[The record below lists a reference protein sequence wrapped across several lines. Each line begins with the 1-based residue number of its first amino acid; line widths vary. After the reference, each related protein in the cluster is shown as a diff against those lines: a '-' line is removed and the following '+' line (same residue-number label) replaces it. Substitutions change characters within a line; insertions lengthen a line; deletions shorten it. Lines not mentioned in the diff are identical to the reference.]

1 MGRELQFQLLGHLGV
16 RRGAEYVDVGSPK
29 QKAVLAV
36 LLLHA
41 NEIVSTDRIIDSVW
55 GASAPRT
62 ADHSVQIYV
71 SELRKSL
78 SNGVSGADLIETRPP
93 GYVINVSPDSV
104 DSLRFERLVREGL
117 GALRS
122 GDSARGRARLEQ
134 ATEAWTGSP
143 LSDFAYDEFAQGYI
157 RSLAELHSDALEALG
172 ELELDSQN
180 LDRARDLARRAI
192 YADPLREGP
201 RRVTMLVLYKTGRQ
215 ADSLRHYAE
224 YQELLADELGIEPSE
239 ELRQLEEQILLQDPV
254 LDLRPRPQSEGNP
267 YRGLRAFS
275 EDDTGVY
282 FGRESLVA
290 EVLERLDDGPG
301 FVSIVGP
308 SGSGKSSAARA
319 GVTPALR
326 ERGDTVIVFQPG
338 GSPLWELAGALD
350 RAGAGSRASLLRRF
364 ENDPG
369 ALAEIV
375 TRPLVLVVD
384 QFEELFTL
392 TEVDVAVRFSELLA
406 AAIRDDGAP
415 LRVVATLR
423 ADYYDKPLS
432 LPALAGVFSDSVV
445 SVKPMTAQEIERAVV
460 EPAHS
465 VGITVEPALLAQLIS
480 DMGDE
485 PGALPLLQFALFELY
500 EKTEDSLT
508 LDHYQRLG
516 GINGALT
523 GGADELLGRLDADG
537 RRLAEQLMMRMIQK
551 GRTLS
556 TSRPVT
562 LRDLVDLGVD
572 HVSLQGVLEAF
583 GARRLITFDR
593 DSSGAAVVEMAHE
606 YLISEWPQMEVWLEE
621 HSRDLDFLFALQA
634 ASTEWLAAERS
645 DDYLLR
651 GERLDRY
658 ESWRTETSLMLTRT
672 EREFLD
678 ASRDLRAREHEARRE
693 QEHKEATLV
702 RRARRRLWAF
712 AIAVAALAAVAT
724 LLVVALVPDP
734 PVGMVVW
741 SDTDGAFGELIVSGI
756 DSGGE
761 GHDVTY
767 ASYSDNS
774 LAPLADVRSHL
785 EEGSPFFMGSYN
797 ISSSV
802 EAQSLPVD
810 FPDTDFVW
818 IDCQEDIETDPND
831 GIRSGDELLP
841 NEACIYSR
849 HIEMG
854 YLGGVAAALQTE
866 TRHVGIIIGLDAPF
880 MHPFQT
886 GFEQG
891 VASIDPEIEV
901 SAVYLSW
908 TFDGFTSP
916 NLGNL
921 AARALVDEGVD
932 VIYGAAGESGSGMFQ
947 AIADLSAESDVALWG
962 IGVDVDQYSDY
973 ENWKDPNDPQWT
985 DFVSQMQSHVLT
997 SVVKR
1002 VDLGMADAVD
1012 RYYTDGSIAPS
1023 YIAIDNGRLAYAFSG
1038 GYAEA
1043 IRPGL
1048 EAGIRAVVDGDV
1060 VLEHRDV
1067 TDVTLLLDL
1076 YTR

>member
-16 RRGAEYVDVGSPK
+16 RRGAEDVEVGSPK

-78 SNGVSGADLIETRPP
+78 SNGASGADLIETRPP
-93 GYVINVSPDSV
+93 GYVINVPPDSV

-117 GALRS
+117 AAVRS
-122 GDSARGRARLEQ
+122 GNSARGRARLEQ
-134 ATEAWTGSP
+134 AVKAWTGTP

-180 LDRARDLARRAI
+180 LDRARDVARRAI
-192 YADPLREGP
+192 EADPLREGP
-201 RRVTMLVLYKTGRQ
+201 RRVMMLVLHKTGRQ
-215 ADSLRHYAE
+215 AESLRHYAE
-224 YQELLADELGIEPSE
+224 YQKLLAVELGIEPSE

-254 LDLRPRPQSEGNP
+254 LDLRPRLQAEGNP

-275 EDDTGVY
+275 EDDADVY

-290 EVLERLDDGPG
+290 EVLGRLEDGPG

-326 ERGDTVIVFQPG
+326 ERGDAVIVFQPG

-350 RAGAGSRASLLRRF
+350 RAGAGSRAALMRRF
-364 ENDPG
+364 ETDPG
-369 ALAEIV
+369 ALAEVV

-392 TEVDVAVRFSELLA
+392 AEADMAVRFSELLA
-406 AAIRDDGAP
+406 TGIRDDGTP

-460 EPAHS
+460 EPAHA

-485 PGALPLLQFALFELY
+485 PGALPLLQFALFELF

-508 LDHYQRLG
+508 LEHYQRLG

-537 RRLAEQLMMRMIQK
+537 RQLAEQLMMRMIQK

-556 TSRPVT
+556 TARPVT
-562 LRDLVDLGVD
+562 LRDLIDLGVD
-572 HVSLQGVLEAF
+572 HVSLQRVLEAF
-583 GARRLITFDR
+583 GSRRLITFDR

-606 YLISEWPQMEVWLEE
+606 YLISEWPQMEMWLED
-621 HSRDLDFLFALQA
+621 HSRDFDFLFALQA
-634 ASTEWLAAERS
+634 ASAEWLAAERS

-658 ESWRTETSLMLTRT
+658 ESWRTDTSLMLTRT

-678 ASRDLRAREHEARRE
+678 ASLDLRAREQAARRD
-693 QEHKEATLV
+693 QERKEASLV

-734 PVGMVVW
+734 PVGMVLW
-741 SDTDGAFGELIVSGI
+741 SDTGGVFGELIVSGI

-761 GHDVTY
+761 GHDMTY

-797 ISSSV
+797 IASSDES
-802 EAQSLPVD
+802 QSLPVD

-818 IDCQEDIETDPND
+818 IDCQEDIATDPGD

-866 TRHVGIIIGLDAPF
+866 TRHVGIVIGLDAPF
-880 MHPFQT
+880 MHPFQV

-891 VASIDPEIEV
+891 VASVDPEIEV

-908 TFDGFTSP
+908 TFDGFASPTLGYLATS
-916 NLGNL
+916 
-921 AARALVDEGVD
+921 ALIADGVD
-932 VIYGAAGESGSGMFQ
+932 VIYGAAGESGSGIFQ
-947 AIADLSAESDVALWG
+947 AIADLSPESDVALWG
-962 IGVDVDQYSDY
+962 IGVDVDQHEDFES
-973 ENWKDPNDPQWT
+973 WK
-985 DFVSQMQSHVLT
+985 
-997 SVVKR
+997 
-1002 VDLGMADAVD
+1002 
-1012 RYYTDGSIAPS
+1012 
-1023 YIAIDNGRLAYAFSG
+1023 
-1038 GYAEA
+1038 
-1043 IRPGL
+1043 
-1048 EAGIRAVVDGDV
+1048 
-1060 VLEHRDV
+1060 
-1067 TDVTLLLDL
+1067 
-1076 YTR
+1076 